1 MGGAQAQSADYER
14 VLDAVTAPVTEA
26 YYAQR
31 VQSGFNAR
39 LRAQAAQSTI
49 TLFAGGLFAALTFTT
64 LADRGKP
71 TQVAAVIAVALWL
84 IAALLYM
91 SAVAL
96 PVVDAP
102 GPGFVKTREALVKR
116 VLDKANHEAREIDKR
131 QARANWVAATAVF
144 MSVVTFALGVL
155 LGPEEESVAGTVVV
169 DPSYRTTLIALCGSG
184 LDRISGKVVKGSL
197 TAQFIEVKPEK
208 GTCEGQGDSLRI
220 PRSAVKGVRLGDG

>member
-1 MGGAQAQSADYER
+1 M
-14 VLDAVTAPVTEA
+14 TEA
-26 YYAQR
+26 YYVQR

-49 TLFAGGLFAALTFTT
+49 TLFAGGLFAALTFTA
-64 LADRGKP
+64 LADRGKS
-71 TQVAAVIAVALWL
+71 TQVAGVVAVALWL

-96 PVVDAP
+96 PVMDAP
-102 GPGFVKTREALVKR
+102 GPDFVKTREALVKR

-131 QARANWVAATAVF
+131 QERANWTAAAAVF
-144 MSVVTFALGVL
+144 MSIVTFALGVL

-169 DPSYRTTLIALCGSG
+169 EPSYRTTLTTLCGSG

-197 TAQFIEVKPEK
+197 TARFIEVKPEK
-208 GTCEGQGDSLRI
+208 GTCDGHGDYLRI
-220 PRSAVKGVRLGDG
+220 PRSMVVGMRLGDG